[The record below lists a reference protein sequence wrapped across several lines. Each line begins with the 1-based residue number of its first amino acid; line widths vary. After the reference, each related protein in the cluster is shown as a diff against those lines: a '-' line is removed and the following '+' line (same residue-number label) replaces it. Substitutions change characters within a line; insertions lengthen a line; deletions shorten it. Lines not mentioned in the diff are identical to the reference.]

1 MVHGACCIY
10 CSLFL
15 CASMY
20 YLCAKQCFY
29 A

>member
-1 MVHGACCIY
+1 MVHGAGCIY
-10 CSLFL
+10 CSLFY
-15 CASMY
+15 CAFVY